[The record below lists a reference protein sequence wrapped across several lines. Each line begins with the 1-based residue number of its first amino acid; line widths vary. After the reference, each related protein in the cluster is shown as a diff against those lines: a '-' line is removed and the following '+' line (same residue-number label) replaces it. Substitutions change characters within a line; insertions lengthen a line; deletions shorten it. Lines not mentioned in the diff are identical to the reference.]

1 MLGNKFSLSKLK
13 KIEIMSNIFSNH
25 KAMRLEISHK
35 KKSCKK
41 HTNIWKL
48 NNMLLNNHGLTED
61 MKEEIKNYLATNEN
75 GLSSDF

>member
-1 MLGNKFSLSKLK
+1 
-13 KIEIMSNIFSNH
+13 
-25 KAMRLEISHK
+25 MRLEISHK